1 MWHGSVDI
9 NGTVIK
15 CPDPRYNNFSLT
27 KHCTGQIWFSFSVK
41 LLISSGKVYNYFVGR
56 VPTLFQEK
64 SALEKIHSLGRNRL
78 FKPKKK
84 VESRLYFYL

>member
-1 MWHGSVDI
+1 MVQWILMELSSNVQIRGI
-9 NGTVIK
+9 VISFLL
-15 CPDPRYNNFSLT
+15 N
-27 KHCTGQIWFSFSVK
+27 TGQILFSFNFCGES
-41 LLISSGKVYNYFVGR
+41 R